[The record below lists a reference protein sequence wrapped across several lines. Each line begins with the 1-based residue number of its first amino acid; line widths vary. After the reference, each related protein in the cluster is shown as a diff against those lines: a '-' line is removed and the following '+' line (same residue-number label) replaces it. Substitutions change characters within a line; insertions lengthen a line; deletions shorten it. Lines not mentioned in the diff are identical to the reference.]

1 MSEILRRTC
10 GDLPAPSVEEV
21 AEGVFAYVQLDGSW
35 GLNNAG
41 ILCGSRGA
49 LLIDTSFTAPRAR
62 RLAEAV
68 AQLTPQAVRT
78 VINTHH
84 HGDHTYGNFVFPE
97 ATVIAH
103 ERCREAVLATGLATT
118 KMFPGVDWGE
128 IEIVAPF
135 VTFSDRLS
143 VYVDDLKVEL
153 VEMGPAAHTT
163 NDIVAWI
170 ESSGVLFAGDLV
182 LHGATPFVLMGSVS
196 GALDALDRLRAF
208 GSTVIVPG
216 HGAVCG
222 PEVIDDQVSY
232 LQLVQDTAAAASKQ
246 RLSPLEAARHC
257 DLGGFAAW
265 TDPERL
271 VGNLHR
277 AFSELSGDPPGA
289 PLPYPAIFQEMIA
302 FNGGEP
308 LRCCA

>member
-1 MSEILRRTC
+1 MSELSRRNC
-10 GDLPAPSVEEV
+10 GDLPAPTVEEV
-21 AEGVFAYVQLDGSW
+21 ADGVFAYVQLDGSW

-41 ILCGSRGA
+41 ILRGSRGTVV
-49 LLIDTSFTAPRAR
+49 IDTSFTAPRAR
-62 RLAEAV
+62 RLAETV
-68 AQLTPQAVRT
+68 ARLTPQAVRT

-97 ATVIAH
+97 AMVIAH
-103 ERCREAVLATGLATT
+103 DRCREAVLGTGLATT
-118 KMFPGVDWGE
+118 NMFPGVDWGE

-143 VYVDDLKVEL
+143 VYVDELKVEL
-153 VEMGPAAHTT
+153 VAMGPPAHTT

-170 ESSGVLFAGDLV
+170 ESSEVLFSGDLI
-182 LHGATPFVLMGSVS
+182 LHGATPFVLMGSIS
-196 GALDALDRLRAF
+196 GALQALDRLRAL
-208 GSTVIVPG
+208 GPRLIVPG
-216 HGAVCG
+216 HGAICG
-222 PEVIDDQVSY
+222 PEVIDDQASY
-232 LQLVQDTAAAASKQ
+232 LRLVQDTAAMASGQ
-246 RLSPLEAARHC
+246 GLSPLEVARQC
-257 DLGGFAAW
+257 DLGRFALW

-277 AFSELSGDPPGA
+277 AIAELNGDSPGS

-302 FNGGEP
+302 FNGGKP

>member
-1 MSEILRRTC
+1 MSEILRRNC
-10 GDLPAPSVEEV
+10 GDLPEPTVEEV

-41 ILCGSRGA
+41 ILPGSRGA
-49 LLIDTSFTAPRAR
+49 TLIDTSFTAPRAR

-68 AQLTPQAVRT
+68 ARLAPQPVRA

-84 HGDHTYGNFVFPE
+84 HGDHTYGNFVFPQ

-118 KMFPGVDWGE
+118 KMFPGVDWGD

-135 VTFSDRLS
+135 VTFSDRL
-143 VYVDDLKVEL
+143 VVHVDDLKLEL
-153 VEMGPAAHTT
+153 LEMGPAAHTT

-170 ESSGVLFAGDLV
+170 EDSGVLFSGDLV
-182 LHGATPFVLMGSVS
+182 VHGGTPFALMGSVS
-196 GALDALDRLRAF
+196 GALAALDRLRAL
-208 GSTVIVPG
+208 GPRVIVPG
-216 HGAVCG
+216 HGTICG
-222 PEVIDDQVSY
+222 PEVIDEQVSY
-232 LQLVQDTAAAASKQ
+232 LRFVQETAGAASAQ
-246 RLSPLEAARHC
+246 GLSPLKAASHC
-257 DLGGFAAW
+257 DLGRFAAW
-265 TDPERL
+265 TDAERL

-277 AFSELSGDPPGA
+277 AFSELNGDPPGE
-289 PLPYPAIFQEMIA
+289 PLPFGAIFEEMIA

>member
-1 MSEILRRTC
+1 MSEILPRDC
-10 GDLPAPSVEEV
+10 GELPAPTVEEV
-21 AEGVFAYVQLDGSW
+21 GDGVFAYVQLDGSW

-41 ILCGSRGA
+41 ILCGSRGVV
-49 LLIDTSFTAPRAR
+49 LVDTSFTAPRAR
-62 RLAEAV
+62 RLAAAV
-68 AQLTPQAVRT
+68 AELTPQAVRT

-128 IEIVAPF
+128 IEVVAPF

-170 ESSGVLFAGDLV
+170 ESSGVLFSGDVV

-196 GALDALDRLRAF
+196 GALHALERLRAL
-208 GSTVIVPG
+208 GPRLIVPG

-222 PEVIDDQVSY
+222 PDVIDDQVSY
-232 LQLVQDTAAAASKQ
+232 LRLVQETATKAAAAG
-246 RLSPLEAARHC
+246 LSPLEAARQC
-257 DLGGFAAW
+257 ELGRFAAW

-277 AFSELSGDPPGA
+277 ALSELNGDDPGA
-289 PLPYPAIFQEMIA
+289 PLPYPAIFQEMIT

>member
-1 MSEILRRTC
+1 MSEIVRRNC
-10 GDLPAPSVEEV
+10 GDLPAPTVEEV
-21 AEGVFAYVQLDGSW
+21 ADGVFAYVQLDGSW

-41 ILCGSRGA
+41 ILPGGLGA
-49 LLIDTSFTAPRAR
+49 TLIDTSFTAPRAR
-62 RLAEAV
+62 RLAAAV
-68 AQLTPQAVRT
+68 AELSAPPVRT

-97 ATVIAH
+97 STVIGH
-103 ERCREAVLATGLATT
+103 ERCREAVLATGLGTT
-118 KMFPGVDWGE
+118 SMFAGVDWGD

-135 VTFSDRLS
+135 VTFSDRLN
-143 VYVDDLKVEL
+143 VHVDDMKVEL
-153 VEMGPAAHTT
+153 VAMGPAAHTN

-170 ESSGVLFAGDLV
+170 ESRGVLFSGDLIV
-182 LHGATPFVLMGSVS
+182 HGGTPFVLMGSVS

-208 GSTVIVPG
+208 GAERIVPG

-222 PEVIDDQVSY
+222 PDVIDEQVSY
-232 LQLVQDTAAAASKQ
+232 LRLVQDMATVAADQ
-246 RLSPLEAARHC
+246 GWSPLEAARRC
-257 DLGGFAAW
+257 DLGRFAAW
-265 TDPERL
+265 TDTERL

-277 AFSELSGDPPGA
+277 AFSELKGHAPGA
-289 PLPYPAIFQEMIA
+289 PLPYPTIFQEMIA

>member
-1 MSEILRRTC
+1 MSEIVRRKC
-10 GDLPAPSVEEV
+10 GDLPAPTVEEV
-21 AEGVFAYVQLDGSW
+21 ADGVFAYVQLDGSW

-41 ILCGSRGA
+41 ILPGA
-49 LLIDTSFTAPRAR
+49 LGATLIDTSFTAPRAR

-68 AQLTPQAVRT
+68 AGLSAPPVRT
-78 VINTHH
+78 LINTHH

-97 ATVIAH
+97 ATVIGH
-103 ERCREAVLATGLATT
+103 ERCRDAVLATGLGTT
-118 KMFPGVDWGE
+118 NMFPGVDWGD

-135 VTFSDRLS
+135 VTFSDRMT
-143 VYVDDLKVEL
+143 VHVDDMKVEL
-153 VEMGPAAHTT
+153 VAMGPAAHTN

-170 ESSGVLFAGDLV
+170 ESREVLFSGDLIV
-182 LHGATPFVLMGSVS
+182 HGGTPFVLMGSVA
-196 GALDALDRLRAF
+196 GALDALERLRAF
-208 GSTVIVPG
+208 GAGRIVPG

-222 PEVIDDQVSY
+222 PDVIDEQVSY
-232 LQLVQDTAAAASKQ
+232 LRLVQDTAAVAADQ
-246 RLSPLEAARHC
+246 GWSPLEAARRC
-257 DLGGFAAW
+257 NLGQFAAW
-265 TDPERL
+265 TDTERL

-277 AFSELSGDPPGA
+277 AFSELKGDAPGA

>member
-1 MSEILRRTC
+1 
-10 GDLPAPSVEEV
+10 
-21 AEGVFAYVQLDGSW
+21 
-35 GLNNAG
+35 
-41 ILCGSRGA
+41 

-62 RLAEAV
+62 RLAESV
-68 AQLTPQAVRT
+68 ARLTPQAVRT

-118 KMFPGVDWGE
+118 DMFPGVEWGD

-143 VYVDDLKVEL
+143 VYVDELLVEL
-153 VEMGPAAHTT
+153 IEMGPAAHTT

-170 ESSGVLFAGDLV
+170 ESSGVLFSGDLV

-196 GALDALDRLRAF
+196 GSLQALERLRAF
-208 GSTVIVPG
+208 RSRVIVPG

-222 PEVIDDQVSY
+222 PEVIDEQVSY
-232 LQLVQDTAAAASKQ
+232 LRFVQDTAAAAFKEG
-246 RLSPLEAARHC
+246 LSPLEAARQC
-257 DLGGFAAW
+257 DLGRFAAW
-265 TDPERL
+265 TDAERL

-277 AFSELSGDPPGA
+277 ALSELNGHAPGT

-302 FNGGEP
+302 FTGGEL

>member
-1 MSEILRRTC
+1 MSEILRRNC
-10 GDLPAPSVEEV
+10 GDLPAPTVEEV

-41 ILCGSRGA
+41 ILRGSRGA
-49 LLIDTSFTAPRAR
+49 FLIDTTFTAPRAR

-68 AQLTPQAVRT
+68 ARVNPQGVRT

-143 VYVDDLKVEL
+143 VYVDDMKVEL

-170 ESSGVLFAGDLV
+170 ESSGVLFSGDLV
-182 LHGATPFVLMGSVS
+182 LHGGTPFVLMGSVS
-196 GALDALDRLRAF
+196 GALRALDRLRAF
-208 GSTVIVPG
+208 GSRLIVPG

-232 LQLVQDTAAAASKQ
+232 LQLVQDTAGVASAQ
-246 RLSPLEAARHC
+246 GLSPLEAARQC
-257 DLGGFAAW
+257 DLGRFAAW
-265 TDPERL
+265 TDAERL

-277 AFSELSGDPPGA
+277 ALSELNGDAPGA

>member
-1 MSEILRRTC
+1 MSDLLRRNC
-10 GDLPAPSVEEV
+10 SELPPPSVEEV
-21 AEGVFAYVQLDGSW
+21 ADGVFAYVQMDGSW

-41 ILCGSRGA
+41 ILRGSRGA
-49 LLIDTSFTAPRAR
+49 VLIDTSFTARRAR
-62 RLAEAV
+62 RLADTV
-68 AQLTPQAVRT
+68 AQLTPLPVRT

-103 ERCREAVLATGLATT
+103 ERCREAVLSTGLATT
-118 KMFPGVDWGE
+118 NMFPEVEWGA

-143 VYVDDLKVEL
+143 VFVDDLKVEL

-170 ESSGVLFAGDLV
+170 ETERVLFSGDLV

-196 GALDALDRLRAF
+196 GALHVLDRLRSF
-208 GSTVIVPG
+208 DSRLIVPG

-222 PEVIDDQVSY
+222 PETIDDQASY
-232 LQLVQDTAAAASKQ
+232 LRLVQETAAAAAAQ
-246 RLSPLEAARHC
+246 GLSALEAARDC
-257 DLGGFAAW
+257 DLGRFAAW
-265 TDPERL
+265 TDTERL

-277 AFSELSGDPPGA
+277 ALSELNGDAPGT
-289 PLPYPAIFQEMIA
+289 PLPYPAIFNEMIA
-302 FNGGEP
+302 FNGGQP